1 MMKIKNKQ
9 NKTKHGDKMK
19 KNVLALAIL
28 LLLFSGC
35 SMKND
40 FNVNL
45 PPDYTSQQFDYQ
57 LYNINVKAAND
68 SQRTGPL
75 ELPFLP
81 DSFLT
86 SFQAS
91 LGTLIDNSG
100 IFSNT
105 SSNDIDI
112 KVTILKNDI
121 PFIGLD
127 MSVET
132 EIEYKIV
139 DKNQEVLYRKV
150 IASKGLATVGEKF
163 VGVDRLMLANDRS
176 VQNNMTLFLND
187 VQTRLKNPKK
197 ELAEQPVEEK
207 TKNTHNSWR

>member
-112 KVTILKNDI
+112 KVTILKNDL

-139 DKNQEVLYRKV
+139 DKNQKVLYKKV

-197 ELAEQPVEEK
+197 ELVEQPVEEK